1 MKLKVLDEND
11 KAQAG
16 LIGFDPFEGTVAVD
30 HSNII
35 ALDPKKA
42 LAARKN
48 DSKGMLLKTASNV
61 ALTILGSNEWRGS
74 FGFNELSNEVEWL
87 RRPPIVAGLIRADSG
102 SKVVDEDISYI
113 AGELTGQ
120 FGDRVVEETVVHRGV
135 NLAARTFSFNPLQ
148 KYLKGLVWDGEKRLD
163 GWLARYVAALPSAYA
178 STVGRWW
185 LISAVAR
192 ALEPGCQADNV
203 VVLEGHEGAGKSATL
218 RILGGEWHLGRLPN
232 LRDAERAAALMQGKW
247 IIELG
252 ELDALRGAAET
263 AVKDFLTQVADT
275 YRKPYA
281 RVHVTIKRSQVF
293 AGTTNESQ
301 YITES
306 GEARRFW
313 PVKVGTCDTAAL
325 KRDRDQL
332 IAEAVAAFRE
342 GERWYPQTNA
352 EREMLFEQREER
364 RTVDIWEERVLAW
377 VGERVNVSIA
387 DVLTLCMNIE
397 PGKQDRKEQM
407 RVASILK
414 RAGRERV
421 RVGGV
426 HGRTWVYRLPELPPR
441 DVDEPDF

>member
-1 MKLKVLDEND
+1 
-11 KAQAG
+11 
-16 LIGFDPFEGTVAVD
+16 
-30 HSNII
+30 
-35 ALDPKKA
+35 
-42 LAARKN
+42 
-48 DSKGMLLKTASNV
+48 
-61 ALTILGSNEWRGS
+61 
-74 FGFNELSNEVEWL
+74 VEWL

-113 AGELTGQ
+113 AGELTKA
-120 FGDRVVEETVVHRGV
+120 FGDRVVEETIVHRGV

-148 KYLKGLVWDGEKRLD
+148 KYLRGLVWDGVKRLN
-163 GWLARYVAALPSAYA
+163 GWLTRYVAAADSVYA

-185 LISAVAR
+185 LVSAVAR

-203 VVLEGHEGAGKSATL
+203 IVLEGHEGAGKSATL
-218 RILGGEWHLGRLPN
+218 RILGGDWHLGRLPN

-281 RVHVTIKRSQVF
+281 RVHVTIRRSQVF

-313 PVKVGTCDTAAL
+313 PVRVGTCDTVAL

-332 IAEAVAAFRE
+332 IAEAVAAFRA

-364 RTVDIWEERVLAW
+364 RTVDIWEERVLSW
-377 VGERVNVSIA
+377 IGERVNVSIA
-387 DVLTLCMNIE
+387 EVLIGCLNLE
-397 PGKQDRKEQM
+397 PAKHDRKEQM
-407 RVASILK
+407 RIASILK

-421 RVGGV
+421 RVGT
-426 HGRTWVYRLPELPPR
+426 HYGRSWVYQLPQGPVR
-441 DVDEPDF
+441 DANEPDF